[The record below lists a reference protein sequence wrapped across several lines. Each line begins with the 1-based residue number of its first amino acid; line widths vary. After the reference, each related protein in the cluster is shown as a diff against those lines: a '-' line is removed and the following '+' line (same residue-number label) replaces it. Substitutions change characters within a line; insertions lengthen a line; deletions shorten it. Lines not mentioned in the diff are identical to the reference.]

1 MTPEAEAHLLARLE
15 AELLGIESQ
24 RARNAA
30 EAHEIRDRA
39 ESFDAQYRT
48 SETAHSKWGW
58 SHEEQQQIA

>member
-1 MTPEAEAHLLARLE
+1 VTPEAEAHLLARLE

-39 ESFDAQYRT
+39 DELRRSISNVRNGAF
-48 SETAHSKWGW
+48 KVGLVP
-58 SHEEQQQIA
+58 